1 MPRAPRADAELVA
14 LLAACGVPGPVGA
27 ALDPGPVRGGVVFFR
42 GCANRGFLPDASRRL
57 RELIAGAGYRVVDPP
72 GQDCCGALAA
82 HSGRPG
88 RAAALNAAN
97 ESVFGPLLAGETVLV
112 VEAAGCG
119 HELKQNARL
128 GPRTR
133 DAVEFLATADLP
145 PLGAVPL
152 RVALHDP
159 CHARHGQGLVE
170 APRRLLAR
178 IPGLEVVEPEEAEV
192 CCGSG
197 GAWGLR
203 YPDMSADLGRRKA
216 GFLAATG
223 ADLVV
228 TSNPGC
234 LGQIA
239 DGLAFHDAAPPVL
252 PLTDLVWFAARRGR
266 V

>member
-1 MPRAPRADAELVA
+1 LKK
-14 LLAACGVPGPVGA
+14 
-27 ALDPGPVRGGVVFFR
+27 
-42 GCANRGFLPDASRRL
+42 N
-57 RELIAGAGYRVVDPP
+57 
-72 GQDCCGALAA
+72 A
-82 HSGRPG
+82 H
-88 RAAALNAAN
+88 
-97 ESVFGPLLAGETVLV
+97 
-112 VEAAGCG
+112 
-119 HELKQNARL
+119 L
-128 GPRTR
+128 GPGIR
-133 DAVEFLATADLP
+133 DAVDFLAEAELP

-178 IPGLEVVEPEEAEV
+178 IPGLTILEPAEPEV

-203 YPDMSADLGRRKA
+203 YPELSADLGRRKA
-216 GFLAATG
+216 RFLAETG

-239 DGLAFHDAAPPVL
+239 DGLAFVDDAPPIL
-252 PLTDLVWFAARRGR
+252 PLTDLVWYAARFGR
-266 V
+266 R